1 MATPKRK
8 SNRSAAP
15 APPRSAHLAA
25 SPPRRRSPQYTER
38 QKEALRFLGSG
49 AETLMIFGGAGSGK
63 TYLLTTFIALA
74 ISAFPGLRCAVLRR
88 QFKDA
93 RESVMGQTFP
103 AVMKQVCGLT
113 KSAVDARINRRDFCY
128 REPNGS
134 EIWFGGLDD
143 SARLD
148 NILGKEYGLI
158 YFNECS
164 QIGYTSFQTA
174 LGRIRQKIPGWR
186 NRAIL
191 DCNPPS
197 KAHWIYK
204 TFILKQNPD
213 NTPLAR
219 PEDYAAMKMNPGD
232 NARFLPEGYIE
243 KRLQTMTGKEY
254 KRFFLGEFTDDVQ
267 NALWTR
273 AMIDPYRVASIPDDL
288 EKVVIGVDPAVTSGE
303 HADLTGIVAVGRRYE
318 SGRTDYFV
326 LEDTSGR
333 MPPADWAGAV
343 GRLYEKYGANEV
355 ICEVNQG
362 GDLVTEILR
371 GADYRLPVRA
381 VRASKGKRTRAEPI
395 AVLYQNGAVH
405 HVGGNLKELEDEL
418 TSFTG
423 APGETSPDRLDALV
437 WAMTGLTEERSVT
450 GGYFWF
456 T

>member
-1 MATPKRK
+1 MFQRE
-8 SNRSAAP
+8 
-15 APPRSAHLAA
+15 PR
-25 SPPRRRSPQYTER
+25 YTDR

-49 AETLMIFGGAGSGK
+49 PETLMLFGGAGSGK

-74 ISAFPGLRCAVLRR
+74 VSGFPGLRVAILRR
-88 QFKDA
+88 QVKDA

-103 AVMKQVCGLT
+103 AVMKSVYGL
-113 KSAVDARINRRDFCY
+113 ARPEVDDRINKRDYCY
-128 REPNGS
+128 RHPNGS

-143 SARLD
+143 MKGMD

-164 QIGYTSFQTA
+164 QISYTAFQTA
-174 LGRIRQKIPGWR
+174 LGRIRQNLPGWR
-186 NRAIL
+186 NRAVL

-197 KAHWIYK
+197 KSHWVYK
-204 TFILKQNPD
+204 TFVLKQNPD

-219 PEDYAAMKMNPGD
+219 PEDYASMKMNPGD
-232 NARFLPEGYIE
+232 NAEFLPDGYIE

-254 KRFFLGEFTDDVQ
+254 KRFFLGEFTDDAE

-273 AMIDPYRVASIPDDL
+273 AMIDPYRVADIPPDL
-288 EKVVIGVDPAVTSGE
+288 EKIVIGVDPAVSTGSG
-303 HADLTGIVAVGRRYE
+303 ADLTGIVAAGRRFDG
-318 SGRTDYFV
+318 GRTEYYV
-326 LEDTSGR
+326 LEDGSGV
-333 MPPADWAGAV
+333 MTPAAWAGEV
-343 GRLYEKYGANEV
+343 RRLYAKYGANEI

-371 GADYRLPVRA
+371 GADYGMPVRP
-381 VRASKGKRTRAEPI
+381 VRASKGKRTRAEPV

-418 TSFTG
+418 TGYTG
-423 APGETSPDRLDALV
+423 APGEKSPDRLDALV
-437 WAMTGLTEERSVT
+437 WALSGLAEEHTVT
-450 GGYFWF
+450 SGHFWF

>member
-1 MATPKRK
+1 MISRD
-8 SNRSAAP
+8 
-15 APPRSAHLAA
+15 
-25 SPPRRRSPQYTER
+25 PQYTQR

-49 AETLMIFGGAGSGK
+49 PETLMLFGGAGSGK
-63 TYLLTTFIALA
+63 TYLLTAFIALA
-74 ISAFPGLRCAVLRR
+74 VSAFPGLRLAVLRR
-88 QFKDA
+88 QVKDA

-103 AVMKQVCGLT
+103 AVMKSIYGL
-113 KSAVDARINRRDFCY
+113 ARPEVDDRINKRDYCY
-128 REPNGS
+128 RHPNGS

-143 SARLD
+143 AKGMD

-164 QIGYTSFQTA
+164 QISYTAFQTA

-186 NRAIL
+186 NRAVL

-197 KAHWIYK
+197 KSHWVYK
-204 TFILKQNPD
+204 TFVLRQNPD
-213 NTPLAR
+213 GTPLAR
-219 PEDYAAMKMNPGD
+219 PGDYGAMKMNPGD
-232 NARFLPEGYIE
+232 NAAHLPEGYIE

-254 KRFFLGEFTDDVQ
+254 KRFFLGEFTDDAE

-273 AMIDPYRVASIPDDL
+273 AMIDPYRVTEMPADL
-288 EKVVIGVDPAVTSGE
+288 EKIVIGVDPAVTSGTG
-303 HADLTGIVAVGRRYE
+303 ADLTGIVAAGRRYAD
-318 SGRTDYFV
+318 GRTEYYV
-326 LEDTSGR
+326 LEDASAIMT
-333 MPPADWAGAV
+333 PAAWAGEV
-343 GRLYEKYGANEV
+343 RRLYAKYNANEV

-371 GADYRLPVRA
+371 GADYGMPVRP
-381 VRASKGKRTRAEPI
+381 VRASKGKRIRAEPV

-423 APGETSPDRLDALV
+423 APGEKSPDRLDALV
-437 WAMTGLTEERSVT
+437 WGLTGLAKEHSVT
-450 GGYFWF
+450 SGHFWF